1 MTSPFEADGAESEDG
16 AHEAS
21 EDETSKQLTGWFA
34 QVPLNHNFL
43 QNLKRATRRDVFLK
57 IAVVKYKKIGL
68 RYSTSNKL

>member
-16 AHEAS
+16 AHETS
-21 EDETSKQLTGWFA
+21 EDETSKQLTERFT

-57 IAVVKYKKIGL
+57 IAVVKYQKIGL
-68 RYSTSNKL
+68 RYLTSNKL